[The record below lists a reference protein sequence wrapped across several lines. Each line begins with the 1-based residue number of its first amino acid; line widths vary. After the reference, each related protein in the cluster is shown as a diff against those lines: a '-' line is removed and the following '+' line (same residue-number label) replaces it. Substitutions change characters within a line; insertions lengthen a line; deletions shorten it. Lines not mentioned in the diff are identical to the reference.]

1 MAIIDLKSDLSQ
13 IQKNFGSNT
22 KTAGVTQAA
31 KRTGVER
38 GLSNVTLPRT
48 NMMDSNGN
56 VQINYDEKNKFQ
68 IPIDR
73 DNSKLKIHWDS
84 AKDSYYARGQR
95 TNDTLG
101 IRNDKFG
108 STQPYVIKE
117 IGDKWGPE
125 GGFFSG
131 DMGLVRGGAG
141 TLVGRV
147 SGDFIRTGKFLL
159 DNPGFTV
166 KQFGL
171 QSLNVGGDLGER
183 ANFYNPISPLL
194 NTVPLLHFKRHIDI
208 PVASDAIRKNFID
221 SRWRDICL

>member
-108 STQPYVIKE
+108 STQP
-117 IGDKWGPE
+117 
-125 GGFFSG
+125 
-131 DMGLVRGGAG
+131 
-141 TLVGRV
+141 
-147 SGDFIRTGKFLL
+147 
-159 DNPGFTV
+159 
-166 KQFGL
+166 
-171 QSLNVGGDLGER
+171 
-183 ANFYNPISPLL
+183 
-194 NTVPLLHFKRHIDI
+194 
-208 PVASDAIRKNFID
+208 
-221 SRWRDICL
+221 